1 MILAGGASKRM
12 GNKNKAFLKIGEKSI
27 IERVLDAISVVVPQV
42 ILITNSP
49 EQFIHLNRPLYQDIL
64 PGNGPL
70 GGIYTGLINST
81 TNYDLVVAC
90 DMPYIQ
96 SQLLRLLINYSQDYD
111 IVIPSTPDGYH
122 PLCAIYSKACIDP
135 IEKLVNDGSLK
146 VTNLFNYVKVKEVK
160 LTEIYPE
167 FDLNVLLNIN
177 TDQDYEKALAISSQY
192 N

>member
-49 EQFIHLNRPLYQDIL
+49 EQFVHLNRPSYQDIL

-70 GGIYTGLINST
+70 GGIYTGLINSM

-90 DMPYIQ
+90 DMPFIQ

-135 IEKLVNDGSLK
+135 IEKLINDGSLK

-160 LTEIYPE
+160 LIEICPE

-177 TDQDYEKALAISSQY
+177 TDQDYKKATAISSQY

>member
-1 MILAGGASKRM
+1 VILAGGASKRM
-12 GNKNKAFLKIGEKSI
+12 GNKNKALLKIGEKSI

-49 EQFIHLNRPLYQDIL
+49 EQFTRLNCPSYRDIL

-90 DMPYIQ
+90 DMPFIQ
-96 SQLLRLLINYSQDYD
+96 SQLLRFLINYSQDYD

-160 LTEIYPE
+160 LIEIYPE

-177 TDQDYEKALAISSQY
+177 TDQDYVKALAISSQY